1 MSDSKYTCTCGKV
14 FRNKRCLNAHRE
26 QSCPDTKLNRERFIC
41 SYCSSEYKQRC
52 SLNRHLNIC
61 SSRPVLANRTG
72 DTSHPNIVDQTA
84 TMSSC
89 ENSFA
94 HINHSTI
101 DTGHNDNST
110 HVTNND
116 NSVNNYNINYFP
128 NLEPNHIFN
137 LFLTKFGPKYISQGE
152 NGLYEFIFCEI
163 FTDPN
168 DSNNTAI
175 VCINYKEEIFHYGT
189 LNKNG
194 VPVIREDISL
204 SEFNKYLRNFNG
216 LIRTLVTKTSDFT
229 TGFLNAKSEDMQKN
243 LDALIDAMTSRKKMP
258 SYIANKIRSR
268 TRNDDHIG
276 DIVSEDML
284 KLWLE
289 EGEKKGIACYQTHV
303 PTERELKAKEDLK
316 IRDRLL
322 TPEMIEQRKVSLE
335 KKRKKVMKKITRHIS
350 ITPKKLTI
358 GDTINEESE

>member
-1 MSDSKYTCTCGKV
+1 
-14 FRNKRCLNAHRE
+14 
-26 QSCPDTKLNRERFIC
+26 
-41 SYCSSEYKQRC
+41 
-52 SLNRHLNIC
+52 
-61 SSRPVLANRTG
+61 
-72 DTSHPNIVDQTA
+72 
-84 TMSSC
+84 MSSC

-101 DTGHNDNST
+101 DARHNDNSVT
-110 HVTNND
+110 H
-116 NSVNNYNINYFP
+116 NSVNNYNSYNINYFP

-216 LIRTLVTKTSDFT
+216 LLRTLVTKTSDFT
-229 TGFLNAKSEDMQKN
+229 SGFLNAKSEDMQKN

-268 TRNDDHIG
+268 TRNDDHIS

-284 KLWLE
+284 KLWLK
-289 EGEKKGIACYQTHV
+289 EGEEKGIACYQTHV
-303 PTERELKAKEDLK
+303 PSERELKAKEDLK

-322 TPEMIEQRKVSLE
+322 TPEMIEHRKVSLE
-335 KKRKKVMKKITRHIS
+335 QKKKKVMKKVTRHIS
-350 ITPKKLTI
+350 LTPKKLTI
-358 GDTINEESE
+358 GDTIKEEGD